1 MKNAFYFTWKT
12 MFVLKIFEFL
22 SWFFGLV
29 KKKLDKKDKA
39 KNISR
44 CKGNET
50 MNFSMLI
57 QYNMRNTF
65 LENHT
70 QNLVEKLFPEPF
82 LKSQHWAD
90 LWINSLKFYTV
101 CFYFMPSWGLSE
113 YIETKLVFHT
123 SYKDFL
129 KNKKKSGTS
138 IPVTFS
144 AWFLKKYLSC
154 YILSNDQI
162 SLPGLPLLCGIMGN
176 ICIL

>member
-1 MKNAFYFTWKT
+1 

-82 LKSQHWAD
+82 LKSQH
-90 LWINSLKFYTV
+90 
-101 CFYFMPSWGLSE
+101 
-113 YIETKLVFHT
+113 
-123 SYKDFL
+123 
-129 KNKKKSGTS
+129 
-138 IPVTFS
+138 
-144 AWFLKKYLSC
+144 
-154 YILSNDQI
+154 
-162 SLPGLPLLCGIMGN
+162 
-176 ICIL
+176 